1 MKLSRRVRTIKIQ
14 KQRNE
19 NKNVEESKK
28 DKNTEDS
35 KKVRHP

>member
-35 KKVRHP
+35 KRVRHP